1 MDDSTHRTLP
11 DLVVVPTS
19 SDDGPDRR
27 VELWQGPD
35 GRLVLF
41 CYSDV
46 EALHRLYRAD
56 CPWARLD
63 LDEVAAV
70 RAHVQT
76 LLLDATPGVAPT
88 GPVPVVPGQ
97 RRA

>member
-1 MDDSTHRTLP
+1 MDDSTHRPLP
-11 DLVVVPTS
+11 PWSWSRPRTDDEPTAGS
-19 SDDGPDRR
+19 SCGRARR
-27 VELWQGPD
+27 SP
-35 GRLVLF
+35 VLF

-46 EALHRLYRAD
+46 EALHRLYRAGLSLG
-56 CPWARLD
+56 RLD

-76 LLLDATPGVAPT
+76 LLLDAAPGATPT